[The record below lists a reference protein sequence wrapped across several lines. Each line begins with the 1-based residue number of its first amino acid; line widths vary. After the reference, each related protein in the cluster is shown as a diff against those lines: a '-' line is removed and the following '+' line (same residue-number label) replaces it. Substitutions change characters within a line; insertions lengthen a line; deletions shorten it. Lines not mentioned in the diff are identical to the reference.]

1 MRLLHDL
8 SYSRNRLNR
17 TISPHDS
24 MRDPKYPDQ
33 YYDIGARALDLT
45 LFASELC
52 DKPHFPR
59 ILDLPSGYGRVLR
72 WLRAHYDYADIT
84 ACDLEREGVDFCA
97 AEFGAHPVYSKKD
110 LACVKFSQPFDL
122 IWVGSLFTHLAR
134 DQWLTTLDQLISNTA
149 ECGVLVF
156 TTHGRCFTSLL
167 ARGRPELAGDIDV
180 PTLLSDYAHEGFAYQ
195 PYRSS
200 ADGDYGVSA
209 TSGAWLQ
216 GVLQNRP
223 DVIMRAYLEEA
234 WGMQDVVV
242 LYKASRYYESMTALA
257 TVRP

>member
-8 SYSRNRLNR
+8 SHSRNRLNR
-17 TISPHDS
+17 TISPLDS

-33 YYDIGARALDLT
+33 YYDIGARALDLV

-72 WLRAHYDYADIT
+72 WLRAHYDYAEIT
-84 ACDLEREGVDFCA
+84 ACDLERPGVDFCA
-97 AEFGAHPVYSKKD
+97 AEFGAQPVYSQPD
-110 LACVKFSQPFDL
+110 LAQVKFAQPFDL
-122 IWVGSLFTHLAR
+122 IWVGSLFTHLDR
-134 DQWLTTLDQLISNTA
+134 DRWLSTLDQLIALTA
-149 ECGVLVF
+149 ECGILIF
-156 TTHGRCFTSLL
+156 TTHGRCFTTLL
-167 ARGRPELAGDIDV
+167 SRGRPELAGDVDV
-180 PTLLSDYAHEGFAYQ
+180 AALLSKYGRNGFAYE

-200 ADGDYGVSA
+200 ADGSYGVSA

-216 GVLQNRP
+216 DVLQSRN

-242 LYKASRYYESMTALA
+242 LYKASRYYESAATLA
-257 TVRP
+257 KA